1 MKVKDLI
8 KGLEGM
14 EEDGIVEIEIY
25 PPDGSEVIFWD
36 FEVDRAPVNINEHAL
51 LRLKSGDY

>member
-14 EEDGIVEIEIY
+14 DDDGIVEIEIY
-25 PPDGSEVIFWD
+25 PPDGGETIFWD
-36 FEVDRAPVNINEHAL
+36 FEIDRAPVNINENAL
-51 LRLKSGDY
+51 LRLKSEDY